1 MRVSHAAVAQG
12 ASFRSTLAGSAT
24 ILGAMLLVLCEAAG
38 ETYVVLAVVL
48 AALLL
53 AWGWPHVTGTL
64 SPLTT
69 RVAILA
75 TAAASVLAVRYNSG
89 GAPLRHFPVVLAIGV
104 IIAFFG
110 QLLRGDGR
118 QRVSEGLI
126 GDLAAVALVVSGMAL
141 TALPV
146 VRAVDLPIAL
156 AMAGVALGVAGDDLA
171 ERFPGAALLINTA
184 LGALAGLGAD
194 RLFAAAAPLWAA
206 AIVGALASLVATA
219 TRMAVRDLPG
229 GRRAGMA
236 AVTASAGLLAAGL
249 VTYAMAR
256 LLLG

>member
-141 TALPV
+141 T
-146 VRAVDLPIAL
+146 
-156 AMAGVALGVAGDDLA
+156 G
-171 ERFPGAALLINTA
+171 ERRCP
-184 LGALAGLGAD
+184 
-194 RLFAAAAPLWAA
+194 
-206 AIVGALASLVATA
+206 
-219 TRMAVRDLPG
+219 
-229 GRRAGMA
+229 RR
-236 AVTASAGLLAAGL
+236 VS
-249 VTYAMAR
+249 
-256 LLLG
+256 

>member
-1 MRVSHAAVAQG
+1 MPESEVRSPWRSEDVWTIWLGWAV
-12 ASFRSTLAGSAT
+12 
-24 ILGAMLLVLCEAAG
+24 LV
-38 ETYVVLAVVL
+38 

-75 TAAASVLAVRYNSG
+75 TAAASVLAVRYNPG

-146 VRAVDLPIAL
+146 IRAVDLPIAL
-156 AMAGVALGVAGDDLA
+156 AMAS
-171 ERFPGAALLINTA
+171 
-184 LGALAGLGAD
+184 
-194 RLFAAAAPLWAA
+194 A
-206 AIVGALASLVATA
+206 AISSSRIAISERPVWEKVMLRTTA
-219 TRMAVRDLPG
+219 TI
-229 GRRAGMA
+229 
-236 AVTASAGLLAAGL
+236 T
-249 VTYAMAR
+249 TTQK
-256 LLLG
+256 